1 MYGHHY
7 APNNL
12 KQKPET
18 QSRTLS
24 LPPNLSPLCFSNSIP
39 TLWFYHCLIPG
50 SCHFSPRLLQLSPN
64 WSQAMQSTLQAASM
78 WSLQNTCYHL
88 TLLLKPLCGSL
99 WLPSEQDRKFLIQ
112 HKVRSWL
119 TLTLC
124 ASFITSPPPT
134 PKSYHQPTAAP
145 QIYYALAIY
154 AFGPASSPARST
166 YLLSFLSAKS
176 GLTFISAQTSPLP
189 VIPESFHWHSSQNR
203 PVVFLPKCSSK
214 HLPDCAKDL
223 AQWLVT

>member
-1 MYGHHY
+1 M
-7 APNNL
+7 
-12 KQKPET
+12 
-18 QSRTLS
+18 
-24 LPPNLSPLCFSNSIP
+24 
-39 TLWFYHCLIPG
+39 
-50 SCHFSPRLLQLSPN
+50 
-64 WSQAMQSTLQAASM
+64 
-78 WSLQNTCYHL
+78 
-88 TLLLKPLCGSL
+88 
-99 WLPSEQDRKFLIQ
+99 
-112 HKVRSWL
+112 RSWL
-119 TLTLC
+119 TFTLC

-223 AQWLVT
+223 AQWLVTQGQKLDEPPSQCQAQSRHIIKPMLFLHSKLWKMLFNSYIAKYFGWGNKIQLFKIKW